1 MLVGSQLKS
10 WHFVL
15 FFSHIRGT
23 YASLIIGITMQVRSA
38 LSTTCFRWKLAQ
50 LLWPLPRR
58 CISSGPLREEN
69 TSTSTESATA
79 KWDKAREV
87 QALRYTLAS
96 QAHNSWLGIINRG
109 LGLPSSKCTPL
120 SSSHCRR
127 TARHPSTRLARVALP
142 RVAVKDFWTMAESH
156 RIKTKTT
163 AGVKMR
169 QQANFLLAMAR
180 WKLHSQCGQLTF

>member
-1 MLVGSQLKS
+1 
-10 WHFVL
+10 
-15 FFSHIRGT
+15 
-23 YASLIIGITMQVRSA
+23 MQVRSA
-38 LSTTCFRWKLAQ
+38 LSATCFRWKLAQ
-50 LLWPLPRR
+50 LLWPLPRHY
-58 CISSGPLREEN
+58 ISSGPLREEN
-69 TSTSTESATA
+69 TSTSTESTTA

-142 RVAVKDFWTMAESH
+142 RVDVKDFWTMVENDQ
-156 RIKTKTT
+156 IKTKTR
-163 AGVKMR
+163 ASIKIR
-169 QQANFLLAMAR
+169 HQANLLLAMAR
-180 WKLHSQCGQLTF
+180 WKLHSKGGQLTF